1 MNSYLFIFHFSIYL
15 STIYLS
21 IYLSLSISISAGSYR
36 ISVVEECD
44 GPYAWRKPLVPS
56 KVYGPWCK
64 GPIASHPYEKV
75 EKVVAK
81 TFPQTSLYPNG
92 PQWSA
97 CLPPD
102 LLKRPS
108 LQLMIQEAIKIGSIA
123 FRLPKSNAVAGGI
136 LRHSICT
143 IDHLFDNFSPMI
155 WKVGFTHNCVWR
167 WTNTKYGYSHS
178 QDRWSNMV
186 VVYVTREPQSPAM
199 LEAALIER
207 YQGCFEFALS
217 FRHHFGFP
225 RDMMISLVILQN

>member
-1 MNSYLFIFHFSIYL
+1 MNGYKEYIY
-15 STIYLS
+15 IYS
-21 IYLSLSISISAGSYR
+21 DIRWSYR
-36 ISVVEECD
+36 ILLVKECD

-56 KVYGPWCK
+56 CK

-75 EKVVAK
+75 EKVVVNPNP
-81 TFPQTSLYPNG
+81 FPQTSLHPNG

-102 LLKRPS
+102 LLKKPG

-143 IDHLFDNFSPMI
+143 IDQLFDKFSPMI

-167 WTNTKYGYSHS
+167 WANTLYGYSHS
-178 QDRWSNMV
+178 QDRWSNMIV
-186 VVYVTREPQSPAM
+186 LYITRAPQSPAM

-207 YQGCFEFALS
+207 YQRCFELALS
-217 FRHHFGFP
+217 LCHGYWFP
-225 RDMMISLVILQN
+225 QSCDAFL